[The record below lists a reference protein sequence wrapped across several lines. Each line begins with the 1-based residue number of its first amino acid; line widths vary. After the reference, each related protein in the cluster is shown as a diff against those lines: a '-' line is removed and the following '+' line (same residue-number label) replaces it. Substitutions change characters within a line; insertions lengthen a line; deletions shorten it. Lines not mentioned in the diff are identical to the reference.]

1 MVLHTIW
8 TECKSNRRKC
18 MINDSNYSK
27 YKNTA
32 RFTFGVERNTTSK
45 QAGSNVVTISTR
57 TDENSFYSTPTTQL
71 SMTVKEARAFQSFL
85 NSTLTD
91 DQQSEI

>member
-1 MVLHTIW
+1 
-8 TECKSNRRKC
+8 
-18 MINDSNYSK
+18 MINDNGSYSK

-57 TDENSFYSTPTTQL
+57 VNEDSFYSTPTTQL
-71 SMTVKEARAFQSFL
+71 SMTVKEARAFQTFL

-91 DQQSEI
+91 DQQSKI